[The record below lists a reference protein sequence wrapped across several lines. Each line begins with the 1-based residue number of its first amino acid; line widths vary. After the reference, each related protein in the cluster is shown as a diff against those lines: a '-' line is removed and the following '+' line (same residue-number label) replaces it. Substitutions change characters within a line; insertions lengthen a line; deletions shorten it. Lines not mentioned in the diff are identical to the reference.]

1 MLKNSY
7 IHIPYVG
14 YITERKIWSAGVK
27 GVMFYKFKI
36 EKFIY
41 YFLLFLL
48 IRIKGDYYAVSR
60 N

>member
-14 YITERKIWSAGVK
+14 YITERRIWNSGVK
-27 GVMFYKFKI
+27 GAMFYKFKI